1 MTAKLSLTE
10 LKNTCPL
17 NQMLSLSRI
26 IAGLYKKVPT
36 VKEYYQSSLLGDDAA
51 ILEKYKDIV
60 NAEF

>member
-1 MTAKLSLTE
+1 MSFKSNVE
-10 LKNTCPL
+10 L
-17 NQMLSLSRI
+17 I
-26 IAGLYKKVPT
+26 EEIAGLYKKVPT